1 MKKIVKALNTFQM
14 YSYDVI
20 ETIAAIILAITILVT
35 TLGIVSRYFFNN
47 SLSWTE
53 EICCIMLVWL
63 AYLTAGLATVSKSH
77 VVADFLSQKLKGVGK
92 KIQSWI
98 VRILELVF
106 LIVIT
111 YAMLKLFPTI
121 RIITP
126 ALEISRKIYYIP
138 MIGMSV
144 YMIFAIILDF
154 LNELVP
160 GYNCWAQ
167 RQEKRDAASAAEED
181 RLRAESLASVDE
193 FMDEVEGKEQ

>member
-1 MKKIVKALNTFQM
+1 MKKFLKALNLFQM

-20 ETIAAIILAITILVT
+20 ETIAAVVLGVTMIVT
-35 TLGIVSRYFFNN
+35 TVGIISRYVFNS

-53 EICCIMLVWL
+53 EVCCIMLVWL

-92 KIQSWI
+92 KIQAWI
-98 VRILELVF
+98 VRVLELVF
-106 LIVIT
+106 LVTIT
-111 YAMLKLFPTI
+111 HAMLKLFPTI

-138 MIGMSV
+138 MIGMSF
-144 YMIFAIILDF
+144 YMIFAILLDF
-154 LNELVP
+154 WNELVP
-160 GYNCWAQ
+160 GYNCWAE
-167 RQEKRDAASAAEED
+167 RQEKREIENAAEEE
-181 RLRAESLASVDE
+181 RRRAEALASVDE

>member
-1 MKKIVKALNTFQM
+1 MKKILKALNLFQM

-20 ETIAAIILAITILVT
+20 ETIAAVVLGVTMIVT
-35 TLGIVSRYFFNN
+35 TVGIISRYVFNS

-53 EICCIMLVWL
+53 EVCCIMLVWL

-92 KIQSWI
+92 KIQAWI
-98 VRILELVF
+98 VRVLELVF
-106 LIVIT
+106 LVTIT
-111 YAMLKLFPTI
+111 HAMLKLFPTI

-138 MIGMSV
+138 MIGMSF
-144 YMIFAIILDF
+144 YMIFAILLDF
-154 LNELVP
+154 WNELVP
-160 GYNCWAQ
+160 GYNCWAE
-167 RQEKRDAASAAEED
+167 RQEKREIENAAEEE
-181 RLRAESLASVDE
+181 RRRTEALASVDE

>member
-1 MKKIVKALNTFQM
+1 MKKILKALNLFQM

-20 ETIAAIILAITILVT
+20 ETIAAVVLGVTMIVT
-35 TLGIVSRYFFNN
+35 TVGIISRYVFNS

-53 EICCIMLVWL
+53 EVCCIMLVWL

-92 KIQSWI
+92 KIQAWI
-98 VRILELVF
+98 VRVLELVF
-106 LIVIT
+106 LVTIT
-111 YAMLKLFPTI
+111 HAMLKLFPTI

-138 MIGMSV
+138 MIGMSF
-144 YMIFAIILDF
+144 YMIFAILLDF
-154 LNELVP
+154 WNELVP
-160 GYNCWAQ
+160 GYNCWAE
-167 RQEKRDAASAAEED
+167 RQEKREIENAAEEE
-181 RLRAESLASVDE
+181 RRRAEALASVDE

>member
-1 MKKIVKALNTFQM
+1 MKKILKALNLFQM

-20 ETIAAIILAITILVT
+20 ETIAAVVLGVTMIVT
-35 TLGIVSRYFFNN
+35 TVGIISRYVFNS

-53 EICCIMLVWL
+53 EVCCIMLVWL

-98 VRILELVF
+98 VRVLELVF
-106 LIVIT
+106 LVTIT
-111 YAMLKLFPTI
+111 HAMLKLFPTI

-138 MIGMSV
+138 MIGMSF
-144 YMIFAIILDF
+144 YMIFAILLDF
-154 LNELVP
+154 WNELVP
-160 GYNCWAQ
+160 GYNCWAE
-167 RQEKRDAASAAEED
+167 RQEKREIENAAEEE
-181 RLRAESLASVDE
+181 RRRAEALASVDE

>member
-1 MKKIVKALNTFQM
+1 MKKLVKALNTFQM

-20 ETIAAIILAITILVT
+20 ERIAAAVLAVTILVT
-35 TLGIVSRYFFNN
+35 TVGIISRYFFNN

-63 AYLTAGLATVSKSH
+63 AYLTAGLATVGKTH
-77 VVADFLSQKLKGVGK
+77 VVADFLSQNLKGVAK

-98 VRILELVF
+98 VRVLELVF
-106 LIVIT
+106 LVVIT

-138 MIGMSV
+138 MIGMSL
-144 YMIFAIILDF
+144 YMAFAIILDMI
-154 LNELVP
+154 NDLVP

-167 RQEKRDAASAAEED
+167 RQERREAESAAEED
-181 RLRAESLASVDE
+181 LRRAESLASVDK
-193 FMDEVEGKEQ
+193 FMDEVEGKE